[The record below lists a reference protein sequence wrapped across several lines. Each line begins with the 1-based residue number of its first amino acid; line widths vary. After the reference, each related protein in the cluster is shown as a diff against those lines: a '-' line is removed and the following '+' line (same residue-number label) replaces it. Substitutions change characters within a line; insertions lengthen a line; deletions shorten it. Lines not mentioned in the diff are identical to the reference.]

1 MNELQ
6 FFLLGLLVVVPSL
19 ITWFVTNETHDRN
32 YKSMVRQYRD
42 AMETLG
48 QANRALR
55 DEKQELI
62 DELSLYQQWEKQK

>member
-1 MNELQ
+1 MAEQ
-6 FFLLGLLVVVPSL
+6 LLMIAALVVIVAL
-19 ITWFVTNETHDRN
+19 ITWFVTNETHERN

-48 QANRALR
+48 KANQRLR

-62 DELSLYQQWEKQK
+62 DELSFYQQWEKQK